1 MSAAERL
8 VAWQELLCL
17 TCSIA
22 ARTEI
27 SYLDCPASREIEL
40 KLHFQGVGLS
50 GKQVLFIREL
60 KALAAGGV
68 VSVCS
73 IVPIITL
80 PGTQVDVK
88 MMCSARSAAR
98 DARLLE

>member
-1 MSAAERL
+1 M
-8 VAWQELLCL
+8 
-17 TCSIA
+17 
-22 ARTEI
+22 
-27 SYLDCPASREIEL
+27 DCPAFREIEL

-60 KALAAGGV
+60 KALAAGGI

-73 IVPIITL
+73 IVPIFTL

-88 MMCSARSAAR
+88 MMCSAQSAAR